1 MFNEI
6 DGNFDDMAIRTFN
19 VGLPI
24 EYDLRKSL
32 TRKPIGSVHQLMDCI
47 NEYKRVKK
55 DQQQGKEKVKVIP
68 QEWRDFR
75 SDRYNSNQSRRDFAG
90 HLSSAAT
97 QMVSTVFREPV
108 HQVLEKIK
116 NEPYCKWPIKMGG
129 DPVKRN

>member
-6 DGNFDDMAIRTFN
+6 DGNFDDMAIRTFK

-55 DQQQGKEKVKVIP
+55 DQ
-68 QEWRDFR
+68 
-75 SDRYNSNQSRRDFAG
+75 
-90 HLSSAAT
+90 
-97 QMVSTVFREPV
+97 
-108 HQVLEKIK
+108 
-116 NEPYCKWPIKMGG
+116 
-129 DPVKRN
+129 

>member
-6 DGNFDDMAIRTFN
+6 DGNFDDMAIRTFK

-97 QMVSTVFREPV
+97 QMVSTVFREPA
-108 HQVLEKIK
+108 HQVLEK
-116 NEPYCKWPIKMGG
+116 N
-129 DPVKRN
+129 

>member
-6 DGNFDDMAIRTFN
+6 DGNFDDMAIRTFK

-90 HLSSAAT
+90 HLSSTAT

-116 NEPYCKWPIKMGG
+116 NEPYCKWPTKMGG